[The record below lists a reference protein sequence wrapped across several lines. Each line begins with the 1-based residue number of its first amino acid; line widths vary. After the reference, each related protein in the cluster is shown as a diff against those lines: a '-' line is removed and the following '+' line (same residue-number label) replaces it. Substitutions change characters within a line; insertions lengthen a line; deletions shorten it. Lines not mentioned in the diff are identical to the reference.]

1 MALQNGVTMVQNFLF
16 EWEMIVYVGPLL
28 YLSKPYWGP
37 ERSHFVD
44 FWITNFLLQ
53 SEICWSTQWL
63 PPWLTQ
69 QGSGSWYHYL
79 KFAAKWARNVLMQ
92 CLTSLVRDRLCALQ
106 RCFFTEENWIPIRGN
121 NWWQDIEDLWGSFF
135 EWIGGKV
142 CPHWWRHICVHQK
155 HTIQS
160 IPVPITDL
168 NLAYWI
174 RIVCI
179 IKTQ

>member
-1 MALQNGVTMVQNFLF
+1 MRNDFLLWPTFVLVKTLLGTLTNNALGGQRGV
-16 EWEMIVYVGPLL
+16 I
-28 YLSKPYWGP
+28 LSTSELP
-37 ERSHFVD
+37 
-44 FWITNFLLQ
+44 IFLLQ

-63 PPWLTQ
+63 PHWLTQ

-79 KFAAKWARNVLMQ
+79 KFASKWARNVLMQ

>member
-1 MALQNGVTMVQNFLF
+1 MAREESFCR
-16 EWEMIVYVGPLL
+16 LL
-28 YLSKPYWGP
+28 NYQFFAPVRNMLIHAMAASLTHSTRQWQLV
-37 ERSHFVD
+37 SH
-44 FWITNFLLQ
+44 
-53 SEICWSTQWL
+53 
-63 PPWLTQ
+63 
-69 QGSGSWYHYL
+69 L
-79 KFAAKWARNVLMQ
+79 KFASKWARNVLMQ

-160 IPVPITDL
+160 ILVPITDL